1 MPRGSTVVVKLGK
14 QRLAGRHTTL
24 KGDAIFIASVLT
36 AIALAATVFALLLQS
51 YFGRN
56 AFTIAAGPMFAVWGV
71 LFFAW
76 FKNGRG

>member
-1 MPRGSTVVVKLGK
+1 M
-14 QRLAGRHTTL
+14 
-24 KGDAIFIASVLT
+24 LT

-51 YFGRN
+51 YLARN

-71 LFFAW
+71 LLFAL